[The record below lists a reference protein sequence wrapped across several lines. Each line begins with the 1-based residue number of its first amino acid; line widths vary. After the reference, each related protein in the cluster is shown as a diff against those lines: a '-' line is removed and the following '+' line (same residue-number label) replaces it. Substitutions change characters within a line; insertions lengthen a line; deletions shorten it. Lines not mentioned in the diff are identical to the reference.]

1 MYDSR
6 TQTCYFFAGPQADP
20 TTIYHEATHQMF
32 QEVGKAVSHPGARGN
47 FWIIEAAAMYME
59 TLRTDEDFL
68 VLGGIDTPRLL
79 AARVRFLQDNF
90 YVPLREFVT
99 LGIKEWQS
107 DPRIG
112 ALYSQAAGLMQFL
125 MHYDGGRY
133 RDAAVTYLAAVY
145 SGVDTAETLSQV
157 TKRTYA
163 QLDQEYAAYLK
174 SLPALPPMEIV
185 SP

>member
-1 MYDSR
+1 GR
-6 TQTCYFFAGPQADP
+6 RR
-20 TTIYHEATHQMF
+20 
-32 QEVGKAVSHPGARGN
+32 RGGRRR
-47 FWIIEAAAMYME
+47 A
-59 TLRTDEDFL
+59 
-68 VLGGIDTPRLL
+68 RLL